1 MNFEHTWRDA
11 ENAAGFASACT
22 KLSYIAAEGRSCA
35 DTHDL
40 AVSAFHAAQN
50 AKTAQINE
58 GNTDGHRAQASHA
71 ANRTAK
77 AAARGR
83 ACHTELTQL
92 YARWALKDLVG
103 DRVIDEEL
111 RLAVGAAIAGGNED
125 IAKELLE

>member
-22 KLSYIAAEGRSCA
+22 KLSYIAAEGQSCA
-35 DTHDL
+35 DTHD
-40 AVSAFHAAQN
+40 SAALTHFATHN
-50 AKTAQINE
+50 AKMMQLNE
-58 GNTDGHRAQASHA
+58 APADNYVAQASEA
-71 ANRTAK
+71 ANLTAK
-77 AAARGR
+77 RAAGGR